1 MRFLMASLLLCLG
14 TALVHG
20 QGKGPKPPPQTQ
32 NPTTSTKRSS
42 QDSPPN
48 TGRKSST
55 TTQQQPVTSV
65 DFSGSR
71 LGTGSV
77 FKYIRPGSFHM
88 GSPSGE
94 GGHEDEKLHKVTL
107 TQEFWILD
115 HEVTQKEYK
124 AIMRDEN
131 PSWFRGDQLPVE
143 RVSYQDAVTFCLR
156 LTHFERQNNPA
167 FDQRYGYRLP
177 TEAEWEYAARAGNIN
192 PRYGDLDSIAWWY
205 GNSSEKTHE
214 VRLKNPNDFKLYDML
229 GNVWEWCS
237 DWYGPYD
244 LKNTQTNPTGPASGS
259 SRVCRGGAWNTSSMS
274 IRSAK
279 RTGTVPTDM
288 APDIGFRPVL
298 VLNPKY

>member
-1 MRFLMASLLLCLG
+1 MRFLVASLLLCLG

-20 QGKGPKPPPQTQ
+20 QNAGGKSSPQPKNPPTPGKQSTQDFSPQTK
-32 NPTTSTKRSS
+32 T
-42 QDSPPN
+42 
-48 TGRKSST
+48 KSSAT
-55 TTQQQPVTSV
+55 TVRQPVTSL

-94 GGHEDEKLHKVTL
+94 GGHADETLHRVTL

-124 AIMRDEN
+124 AIMMGAN
-131 PSWFRGDQLPVE
+131 PSRFSGDQLPVE

-177 TEAEWEYAARAGNIN
+177 TEAEWEYAARAGSIS

-214 VRLKNPNDFKLYDML
+214 VRSKNPNGFKLYDML

-244 LKNTQTNPTGPASGS
+244 PKDQTNPTGPSSGS
-259 SRVCRGGAWNTSSMS
+259 SRVCRGGAWNSLDMS

-288 APDIGFRPVL
+288 APGIGFRPVL